1 MKLHITDC
9 HLGYARL
16 ALAQDDADTA
26 REHVA
31 QARAL
36 IEDTGELADLARQ
49 ARKRGYEKKGISPII
64 PAHSGVVSV
73 KSVAAVQSCRLYL
86 WRIIGLIPFF
96 SGVCAR
102 SPVYCQGAGSRVAGL
117 VAQRRR
123 DPRRRRNGA

>member
-36 IEDTGELADLARQ
+36 IEDTGYHRRDGELADLARQ
-49 ARKRGYEKKGISPII
+49 ARKRG
-64 PAHSGVVSV
+64 
-73 KSVAAVQSCRLYL
+73 
-86 WRIIGLIPFF
+86 
-96 SGVCAR
+96 
-102 SPVYCQGAGSRVAGL
+102 
-117 VAQRRR
+117 
-123 DPRRRRNGA
+123 